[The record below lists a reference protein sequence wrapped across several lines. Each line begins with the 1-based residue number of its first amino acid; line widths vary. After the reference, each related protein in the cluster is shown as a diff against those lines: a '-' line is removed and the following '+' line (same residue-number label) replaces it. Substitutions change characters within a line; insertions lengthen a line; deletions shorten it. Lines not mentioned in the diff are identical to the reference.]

1 MCGIIGVVAK
11 DTRRYES
18 TSISPMLET
27 LSRRGPDD
35 QGEVQFPHCI
45 LGQTRLSIID
55 LSGGH
60 QPMRDNTHPVAITFN
75 GEIYNY
81 RELKKELSQK
91 GHRFSTE
98 SDTEVILKAYL
109 EYGANCPNYL
119 EGMFAFAIWDERKEQ
134 LFLARD
140 RFGKKPLYYAYDD
153 AGNLIVASEIKAL
166 FASGRVKGK
175 INYEAIDNYLHLF
188 YIPPTKTAYQNIFT
202 LPPAHS
208 AVYKNGSL
216 SISRYWTMP
225 INPLEIS
232 EEEAKEKLVYLLDE
246 AVRKRMIADVEI
258 GTFLSGGVDSSI
270 ITYLAQKHT
279 QKRLK
284 SFSAGFEHYI
294 NELPYARKAAKIA
307 GTDHHELQINVNLP
321 EVLAEVCAYYDEPFA
336 DSSSVPQYLI
346 SKFAHSKVKVVLSGD
361 GGDEVFLGYGWYW
374 KWWNLGRREKLKH
387 PFASRDAYRYHL
399 ANIQN
404 FRPLERLALW
414 KNPLHANMPLFITPE
429 DPRLTSMGNINNFDF
444 NVWLPGD
451 ILTKVDRSSMMT
463 SLEVR
468 SPFLDT
474 ALVEFAFN
482 LPERFKTDR
491 HHGKIILKDMFEGI
505 FGREF
510 MDRRKQGFS
519 APARD
524 WLRQN
529 DFKEFVY
536 STLTGP
542 SVEIHSLFRRSF
554 IDSLLNLFYE
564 KSVDRFGYRIWILL
578 CLELWLKSHSKY
590 HV

>member
-1 MCGIIGVVAK
+1 M
-11 DTRRYES
+11 
-18 TSISPMLET
+18 
-27 LSRRGPDD
+27 
-35 QGEVQFPHCI
+35 
-45 LGQTRLSIID
+45 
-55 LSGGH
+55 
-60 QPMRDNTHPVAITFN
+60 
-75 GEIYNY
+75 
-81 RELKKELSQK
+81 
-91 GHRFSTE
+91 
-98 SDTEVILKAYL
+98 
-109 EYGANCPNYL
+109 
-119 EGMFAFAIWDERKEQ
+119 Q
-134 LFLARD
+134 LF
-140 RFGKKPLYYAYDD
+140 
-153 AGNLIVASEIKAL
+153 
-166 FASGRVKGK
+166 
-175 INYEAIDNYLHLF
+175 
-188 YIPPTKTAYQNIFT
+188 IP
-202 LPPAHS
+202 
-208 AVYKNGSL
+208 
-216 SISRYWTMP
+216 
-225 INPLEIS
+225 
-232 EEEAKEKLVYLLDE
+232 
-246 AVRKRMIADVEI
+246 
-258 GTFLSGGVDSSI
+258 
-270 ITYLAQKHT
+270 
-279 QKRLK
+279 
-284 SFSAGFEHYI
+284 
-294 NELPYARKAAKIA
+294 
-307 GTDHHELQINVNLP
+307 
-321 EVLAEVCAYYDEPFA
+321 
-336 DSSSVPQYLI
+336 
-346 SKFAHSKVKVVLSGD
+346 
-361 GGDEVFLGYGWYW
+361 
-374 KWWNLGRREKLKH
+374 
-387 PFASRDAYRYHL
+387 
-399 ANIQN
+399 
-404 FRPLERLALW
+404 
-414 KNPLHANMPLFITPE
+414 PE

-463 SLEVR
+463 PLEVR